1 LLFDRAFMAP
11 GLHQDKA
18 KSTGKK
24 DHQNLNFDLRYPVY
38 LVNSYCGRTRKSQIA
53 CRKIGFWLAL
63 AGLTATVLRVSRA
76 MNPSPANAEA
86 LFARAVELPAGTDR
100 NDFVAEQCAHDPA
113 LCHEVESLLRA
124 HDAAGNFLLP
134 RPGRSTKPVPPLA
147 VGLPQHT
154 TAMDAAAHAEVF
166 LRNAG
171 AATGGQIKDYLALLP
186 EAVRRETRER
196 IEAGLRVRQL
206 RPRTES
212 PSAASEAP
220 PPDLPGFRI
229 ERKLGEGSL
238 GVVYAAHDEKLD
250 RRVAI
255 KVLRRREDEPVR
267 RRVLDEAR
275 KAAALGD
282 PAIVTIFS
290 VLDETDPPAIVME
303 MVDGFPLD
311 RFAAELTFEQKA
323 RLLREVARGLAV
335 AHERG
340 LIHRDLKPDN
350 VIVGPDLRPRI
361 LDFGLALSLEEAGR
375 QGGGFEG
382 TPLYASPEQVRGQP
396 LAAASDVFS
405 LGSLMFKVLTGR
417 PPFAGETASQVLEA
431 IATTSPPFL
440 REVAVGVPED
450 LQAVCLACLA
460 WDPADRPAASEVALE
475 LGRFLVGE
483 PVRLKP
489 KLYDDLLRRSISE
502 YSSQARGWESQSIIS
517 REEHDALETVHRRL
531 LADEDHWIIDARRI
545 TPLQTIL
552 SGATWLAVVATV
564 LTVWMLRN
572 ELGPPWRWILPA
584 YFTLT
589 LLLAGHT
596 ARRQREPLAAAT
608 FLAGTVLATAPCM
621 LALLAEL
628 HVFATPAAN
637 VKQLFPETFTNQQVL
652 AAAFT
657 ALAVSVFGLRRLKMT
672 GFAWTTAT
680 LATASYVS
688 LLLCFNWLD
697 KKPEIQALWCLPLAA
712 MEPVALALERKGRVR
727 WTLPFHLVAL
737 LALVV
742 GLDIIALNGPT
753 LKMLGVDGAR
763 WPYFD
768 RQRLD
773 AFSIALNGLFYLGLM
788 LLTERSASLDL
799 RRASKP
805 LEVLAIVHTLGALF
819 LNAMG
824 HRNDAHVRVDVWLYL
839 AAAGLF
845 MVLAP
850 FRSRWRL
857 LVGGLAGFGL
867 GSYLLVELGIVDR
880 KPFIIGLGFAG
891 LLAALGT
898 FAYVRRRAHA
908 KRK

>member
-1 LLFDRAFMAP
+1 
-11 GLHQDKA
+11 
-18 KSTGKK
+18 
-24 DHQNLNFDLRYPVY
+24 
-38 LVNSYCGRTRKSQIA
+38 
-53 CRKIGFWLAL
+53 
-63 AGLTATVLRVSRA
+63 
-76 MNPSPANAEA
+76 MNPSPASPEA
-86 LFARAVELPAGTDR
+86 VFARAIELPAGTERD
-100 NDFVAEQCAHDPA
+100 DFVAKQCADDPA
-113 LCHEVESLLRA
+113 LHADVESLLRA
-124 HDAAGNFLLP
+124 HDEAGIFLLTRAEQGMKLVSP
-134 RPGRSTKPVPPLA
+134 AATAALQR
-147 VGLPQHT
+147 T
-154 TAMDAAAHAEVF
+154 TAANAAACAEVF
-166 LRNAG
+166 LRDAG
-171 AATGGQIKDYLALLP
+171 AKKGRRFDDHIAALPDAL
-186 EAVRRETRER
+186 RRETRER

-206 RPRTES
+206 RTRAIPPSAGSEES
-212 PSAASEAP
+212 PP
-220 PPDLPGFRI
+220 NLPGFQI

-238 GVVYAAHDEKLD
+238 GVVYAAHDEKLN

-255 KVLRRREDEPVR
+255 KVLRRRADEPVR

-282 PAIVTIFS
+282 PAIITIFS

-303 MVDGFPLD
+303 LVEGFPLD
-311 RFAAELTFEQKA
+311 RFSAQLNFEQKA

-335 AHERG
+335 AHEHG

-350 VIVGPDLRPRI
+350 VIVGPDLRPRL

-375 QGGGFEG
+375 QGGGFAG

-396 LAAASDVFS
+396 LTAASDVFS
-405 LGSLMFKVLTGR
+405 FGSLMFKVLTSR
-417 PPFAGETASQVLEA
+417 PPFAGETAEQVFEA
-431 IATTSPPFL
+431 IATTAPPFL

-483 PVRLKP
+483 PVRLRP

-502 YSSQARGWESQSIIS
+502 YSGQARAWESQSIIS
-517 REEHDALETVHRRL
+517 RDERDALETVHRRL
-531 LADEDHWIIDARRI
+531 LADEDHWIVDARRI

-572 ELGPPWRWILPA
+572 ELGPIWRWLLPA
-584 YFTLT
+584 YFTFT

-608 FLAGTVLATAPCM
+608 FLAGAVLAIAPCM

-628 HVFATPAAN
+628 HLFATPPAN

-652 AAAFT
+652 AASLT
-657 ALAVSVFGLRRLKMT
+657 ALAVSGFALRRLKMT

-680 LATASYVS
+680 LAAASYVG

-697 KKPEIQALWCLPLAA
+697 KKTEVQALWCLPLAA
-712 MEPVALALERKGRVR
+712 MEPVALMLERKGRVR

-737 LALVV
+737 LALVA
-742 GLDIIALNGPT
+742 GLDVIALNGPT

-768 RQRLD
+768 PPRLD
-773 AFSIALNGLFYLGLM
+773 AFSIVLNGLFFLVLM
-788 LLTERSASLDL
+788 LFTERSASLDL
-799 RRASKP
+799 RRASKL
-805 LEVLAIVHTLGALF
+805 LEVLAIVHTLSALF
-819 LNAMG
+819 VNAMG

-839 AAAGLF
+839 IAAAVF

-857 LVGGLAGFGL
+857 LVGGLAGGGL

-891 LLAALGT
+891 LVVALGT
-898 FAYVRRRAHA
+898 FAYVRRRAQARH
-908 KRK
+908 R